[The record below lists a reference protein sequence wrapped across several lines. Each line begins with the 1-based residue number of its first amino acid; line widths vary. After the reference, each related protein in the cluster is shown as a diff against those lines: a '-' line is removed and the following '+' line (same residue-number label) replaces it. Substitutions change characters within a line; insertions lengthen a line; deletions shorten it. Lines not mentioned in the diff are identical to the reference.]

1 MATSS
6 VAKIREVFDV
16 EADAESGK
24 LGQFTVEVDGKV
36 VLDRKKGLMT
46 LLTKKPWPSVE
57 EVITAIKSV

>member
-1 MATSS
+1 MAASS

-57 EVITAIKSV
+57 EVITAIKSA